1 MIDIGKSL
9 RHPSVSAF
17 LSFLIGLG
25 VIVMLFHKPFTQT
38 NVLSMPL
45 SKVEGTPIRNNG
57 KCFSYK
63 AEDAMC
69 FNSKN

>member
-9 RHPSVSAF
+9 RHPSVSGF

-25 VIVMLFHKPFTQT
+25 IAVMLFHKPFSTET
-38 NVLSMPL
+38 VLSMPL
-45 SKVEGTPIRNNG
+45 EKVQNTKVRHNG

-63 AEDAMC
+63 AEDATC
-69 FNSKN
+69 PIYKN